1 MGSDSDVGTIL
12 VTGACGHIGRELCRV
27 LRNADRKILPV
38 DLDQNGTPD
47 VLRCDLRTKS
57 DVSQL
62 FQAYPIRV
70 VIHLAGVLPSAFRTD
85 PLTGADVNLGGSF
98 ELMRQSAA
106 ANVKRFVF
114 ASSMSVYGSSPA
126 RGPASEDHPPAP
138 DDPYGASKL
147 AVELVGQTLAR
158 EKRFS
163 FVALRIARVVGL
175 GIKKTSSP
183 WRSQIFET
191 SPQRDS
197 VYLPFAPE
205 AVLSLVHVQDV
216 AHMLFTLADTAEL
229 SSFVYNTPVEIWEAR
244 NLKKAIE
251 ELRGIYVELS
261 SDATHAG
268 PICDGGLFAREFG
281 FQRKSL
287 RDRLSGS
294 VTNNPGSFA

>member
-1 MGSDSDVGTIL
+1 MGLDSDVGTIL
-12 VTGACGHIGRELCRV
+12 VTGACGHIGSELCRV

-38 DLDQNGTPD
+38 DLDQNGTLD

-114 ASSMSVYGSSPA
+114 ASSMSVYGSSPT
-126 RGPASEDHPPAP
+126 RSPASEDHPSAP

-183 WRSQIFET
+183 WRSQIFEAG
-191 SPQRDS
+191 PERDS

-205 AVLSLVHVQDV
+205 AVLSLVHVEDV
-216 AHMLFTLADTAEL
+216 AHMLFTLADTAEM

-251 ELRGIYVELS
+251 ELRGIYVELRS
-261 SDATHAG
+261 EATHGG

-281 FQRKSL
+281 FQLKSL

>member
-1 MGSDSDVGTIL
+1 
-12 VTGACGHIGRELCRV
+12 
-27 LRNADRKILPV
+27 
-38 DLDQNGTPD
+38 LDQSEAD
-47 VLRCDLRTKS
+47 VLRCNLRLKS

-85 PLTGADVNLGGSF
+85 PLTGADVNLSGSF

-114 ASSMSVYGSSPA
+114 ASSMSVYGSSPT
-126 RGPASEDHPPAP
+126 RGPASEDHQPAP

-158 EKRFS
+158 EKRLS

-175 GIKKTSSP
+175 GVKKTSSP
-183 WRSQIFET
+183 WRSQIFEA

-205 AVLSLVHVQDV
+205 AVLSLVHVEDV
-216 AHMLFTLADTAEL
+216 AHMLFTLADTAEM
-229 SSFVYNTPVEIWEAR
+229 SSFVYNTPVELWEAR
-244 NLKKAIE
+244 SLKKAIE
-251 ELRGIYVELS
+251 ELRGLCVELGS
-261 SDATHAG
+261 EATQGG

-281 FQRKSL
+281 FQLKGL

-294 VTNNPGSFA
+294 ITNNR

>member
-38 DLDQNGTPD
+38 DLDQNEAPD
-47 VLRCDLRTKS
+47 VLTCDLRSKS

-62 FQAYPIRV
+62 FQAHPIRV
-70 VIHLAGVLPSAFRTD
+70 VIHLAGVLPSAFRID
-85 PLTGADVNLGGSF
+85 PLAGADVNLGGSC

-106 ANVKRFVF
+106 AHVKRFVF
-114 ASSMSVYGSSPA
+114 ASSMSVYGSTPT
-126 RGPASEDHPPAP
+126 RGPVSEDHPPAP

-175 GIKKTSSP
+175 GTKKTSSP
-183 WRSQIFET
+183 WRSQIFEA

-205 AVLSLVHVQDV
+205 AVLSLVHVEDV
-216 AHMLFTLADTAEL
+216 ARMLFTLADTAEM
-229 SSFVYNTPVEIWEAR
+229 SSVVYNTPVEIWEAR

-251 ELRGIYVELS
+251 ELTGIYVDLRSE
-261 SDATHAG
+261 AAYGG

-281 FQRKSL
+281 FQLKGL